1 MNKVHRNMAV
11 YLARNLEFSNRRL
24 TKKDRN
30 RVAQVA
36 YNLVSYGYGF
46 KTSCGSFTSL
56 HRWIKQLNSTIG
68 EGHKLNPL
76 NWNHSGSVSSI
87 KNMEEN
93 YDGYICEL
101 YCDCLDSGRRAIS
114 VSPSTNP
121 ARRTRCNSLWWVR
134 HLCRPYLFFERECSS
149 PTVPPSFLDASSPCT
164 KVQRV
169 DLNLRGVLIHQ
180 EGHTPYFSWYIV
192 NWSQWWNHPKFP
204 QVSWEN
210 KLEA

>member
-134 HLCRPYLFFERECSS
+134 HLCRPYMFFERERESATLQLCLPVSRMHPLPAPKCREWIYTCEGCWS
-149 PTVPPSFLDASSPCT
+149 IRKDTNLIFLGT
-164 KVQRV
+164 
-169 DLNLRGVLIHQ
+169 L
-180 EGHTPYFSWYIV
+180 
-192 NWSQWWNHPKFP
+192 
-204 QVSWEN
+204 
-210 KLEA
+210 